1 MALLTI
7 DQVVAALATARRMR
21 FRKDTATSKG
31 NGFWHSLWKTAG
43 LPAAGATPA
52 TGNGAI
58 PTDATTGAQAFANP
72 TAGAKTYLEKLVAV
86 ATQIGIVQF
95 YDRLW
100 ANSGL
105 SGTSVALQS
114 FTQPALTR
122 HTDGE
127 GNEIWLEVYTAFG
140 ATATTF
146 TVKYTNQDGTAAQTA
161 TLAYADGAPVA
172 GQMIGPFPLASGDT
186 GVRKIESVQLSG
198 STLTAGDFGC
208 VLLHPHAA
216 AAIDVAGKPAQLDV
230 LQTGHQEIADDACL
244 ALMVLGSTTS
254 TGIVNV
260 TDCVLAQG

>member
-7 DQVVAALATARRMR
+7 DQVIAAMAGARRMK
-21 FRKDTATSKG
+21 FLKASATSKG

-43 LPAAGATPA
+43 NPAAGATPA

-58 PTDATTGAQAFANP
+58 PDDSTTGAKAFANP
-72 TAGAKTYLEKLVAV
+72 TAGQKTYLDKLVAV
-86 ATQIGIVQF
+86 ATQIGIVQL

-114 FTQPALTR
+114 FTQPPLTR
-122 HTDGE
+122 HTSGE
-127 GNEIWLEVYTAFG
+127 GNEIWIEVYTAFG

-146 TVKYTNQDGTAAQTA
+146 TVKYTDQDGNTAQTA
-161 TLAYADGAPVA
+161 TLTYSDGAPVA
-172 GQMIGPFPLASGDT
+172 GQMIGPFPLAAGDT
-186 GVRKIESVQLSG
+186 GVQKIESVQLSG
-198 STLTAGDFGC
+198 STLTAGDFGL

-216 AAIDVAGKPAQLDV
+216 AAIDVAGKPTQLDV
-230 LQTGHQEIADDACL
+230 LQTGHPEIADDACL

-254 TGIVNV
+254 TGIVQL
-260 TDCVLAQG
+260 TDVVLPQG

>member
-7 DQVVAALATARRMR
+7 DQVIAALATAFRMR
-21 FRKDTATSKG
+21 FFKATATSKG
-31 NGFWHSLWKTAG
+31 AGFWHSLWKVAG
-43 LPAAGATPA
+43 KPAAGATPA

-58 PTDATTGAQAFANP
+58 PTDATTGASAFTNP
-72 TAGAKTYLEKLVAV
+72 TAGAKTYLEKLVAL
-86 ATQIGIVQF
+86 ATVVGVVQL

-122 HTDGE
+122 HTTGA

-140 ATATTF
+140 ATGTTF
-146 TVKYTNQDGTAAQTA
+146 TVKYTNQAGLAAQTA

-186 GVRKIESVQLSG
+186 GVQKIESVQLSG
-198 STLTAGDFGC
+198 STLTAGDFGA

-216 AAIDVAGKPAQLDV
+216 ASIPVAGQPAQLDV
-230 LQTGHQEIADDACL
+230 LQTGHQEIVDDACL
-244 ALMVLGSTTS
+244 GLMVLCSTTS
-254 TGIVNV
+254 TGIVHL
-260 TDCVLAQG
+260 TDVVLAQG